1 MSITRKRL
9 VTLLA
14 TTSILAAAVPAGTA
28 SADSATTIPPTIIDS
43 IVVQGTFAG
52 LQFANDTPF
61 AINVPLANTPIAPPT
76 ILIGSN
82 TTFPFHPLIP

>member
-1 MSITRKRL
+1 MILTRKRL

-14 TTSILAAAVPAGTA
+14 ATSILATAVPVATA
-28 SADSATTIPPTIIDS
+28 SADSATTVPATIIDS

-61 AINVPLANTPIAPPT
+61 TINVPLANTPINPPT

-82 TTFPFHPLIP
+82 TFRPLLP